1 MKIIHLMSTNDY
13 SGAENVALN
22 IVKKLSPYM
31 DIYYATREGRILEFT
46 KKNNIEKVIILDKLS
61 IKEIKRIEKE
71 YNPDIIH
78 AHDYKASVLA
88 ALACRKS
95 KVIAHLHNNSPWI
108 KKFYHPY
115 TWILL
120 FISLKLSKI
129 LTVSNSIEK
138 EYVFSKFIRKKILT
152 ISNPIS
158 VQEVLRNVED
168 KDHQK
173 HFDLCF
179 TGRLTEQKNPLLFI
193 KLVYL
198 LKKEKPD
205 IKAIM
210 IGDGEL
216 RNKCEE
222 FIEEKNLTRNVKIYG
237 FMKNPYILMNQ
248 SKIFCLPSKW
258 EGFGLA
264 AFEALTLGM
273 PAVVSDVGGL
283 PNIVDNNCGKLCNT
297 EKEFFCEIKKLLLDE
312 KEYIMKSNN
321 AIEKSKKIDNINEYI
336 CNIKKIYEEL
346 IKN

>member
-31 DIYYATREGRILEFT
+31 DIYYATRKGRILEFT

-88 ALACRKS
+88 TLACRKS

-108 KKFYHPY
+108 KKIYHPY

-138 EYVFSKFIRKKILT
+138 EYVFSKFIRKKVLT

-158 VQEVLRNVED
+158 VQEVLQNLEN
-168 KDHQK
+168 KEHQK

-179 TGRLTEQKNPLLFI
+179 TGRLTEQKNPLQFI
-193 KLVYL
+193 KMVSL
-198 LKKEKPD
+198 LKKDKPD

-210 IGDGEL
+210 LGDGEL
-216 RNKCEE
+216 RNKCEKLIE
-222 FIEEKNLTRNVKIYG
+222 EQGLIKNIKMYGFIE
-237 FMKNPYILMNQ
+237 NPYIYMAQ
-248 SKIFCLPSKW
+248 AKIFCLPSKW
-258 EGFGLA
+258 EGFGLV
-264 AFEALTLGM
+264 AFEALALGM
-273 PAVVSDVGGL
+273 PSVVSNVGGL
-283 PNIVDNNCGKLCNT
+283 PGIVDETCGKLCAN
-297 EKEFFCEIKKLLLDE
+297 EDEFYKEIKKLLLN
-312 KEYIMKSNN
+312 KQEYLKKSNN
-321 AIEKSKKIDNINEYI
+321 AIKKANSLDNMQKYMEHITE
-336 CNIKKIYEEL
+336 IYKEIL
-346 IKN
+346 L